1 MAILKE
7 NWTNLIK
14 PSSIDVEY
22 LNPEKTKAVIS
33 IESLERGYGI
43 TLGNSIRRVLLSS
56 IMGFAITSIK
66 IDGILNQFSTIEGV
80 REDVLD
86 IIMNIK
92 NLVITKENNI
102 PTTIKLKANK
112 IGVVKAEN
120 ITVFNDVQ
128 ILNPELIICN
138 IEGKDVNLDIE
149 MTVEAGV
156 GYALAEEKQRN
167 NNELGKMYLDTLF
180 SPIKKIAYT
189 VENARIGQ
197 KTDYDKLILEISTNG
212 VVSPEDAIGLAAKI
226 IQEQLEVFINFQIPE
241 ESKINTVED
250 ELNAY
255 NPNLFKKIDEMELSV
270 RSYNC
275 LNNENIFFISD
286 LVQKTETEML
296 KLPNFGKKSLN
307 ELKDNL
313 KVMDLNFGIKLEN
326 WPPEGFNNS
335 TKK

>member
-1 MAILKE
+1 M
-7 NWTNLIK
+7 
-14 PSSIDVEY
+14 
-22 LNPEKTKAVIS
+22 
-33 IESLERGYGI
+33 
-43 TLGNSIRRVLLSS
+43 
-56 IMGFAITSIK
+56 
-66 IDGILNQFSTIEGV
+66 
-80 REDVLD
+80 
-86 IIMNIK
+86 
-92 NLVITKENNI
+92 
-102 PTTIKLKANK
+102 
-112 IGVVKAEN
+112 
-120 ITVFNDVQ
+120 
-128 ILNPELIICN
+128 
-138 IEGKDVNLDIE
+138 
-149 MTVEAGV
+149 
-156 GYALAEEKQRN
+156 
-167 NNELGKMYLDTLF
+167 
-180 SPIKKIAYT
+180 
-189 VENARIGQ
+189 
-197 KTDYDKLILEISTNG
+197 
-212 VVSPEDAIGLAAKI
+212 
-226 IQEQLEVFINFQIPE
+226 EVFINFQIPE